1 MTSLSLHGSCYLR
14 KIISA
19 QQHGLL
25 GDGCFGNSSDGDVG
39 TETEYSSN
47 TSKLIIKEECSYA
60 FHTQGFPHL
69 SDINHTITSVTF
81 HEDQQSIST
90 ARVVSSVSPL

>member
-1 MTSLSLHGSCYLR
+1 MTSLSLHGSCYFS

-39 TETEYSSN
+39 TETEYSSS
-47 TSKLIIKEECSYA
+47 TPKLIIKEEEHTLFIRKV
-60 FHTQGFPHL
+60 FHIYQ
-69 SDINHTITSVTF
+69 I
-81 HEDQQSIST
+81 
-90 ARVVSSVSPL
+90 